1 MMKFKS
7 LALSA
12 LAISATLFS
21 GISTGFSAPE
31 STDQIIIPFK
41 RFGLDWRTE
50 LPDKV
55 KILRIWS
62 TLDNGHT
69 WKQYSETTN
78 PTSPAPVKV
87 TEDGTYG
94 IYTQAIDISDL
105 AEAAPVPG
113 TPPKIFVV
121 VDTKKPALVLVNPN
135 TAQVYSNSQDLRVE
149 WNASDINFGPTPV
162 SLYYSKD
169 GGGTWNVIKKGLPNA
184 GTYVWKIPAE
194 STQFYRVKIVAE
206 DLAGNESEDISD
218 TNFIV
223 DGKPPVTRVMGP
235 RDSKSPVFDVTYRA
249 QDLGGAGIAKVQI
262 YFQMGDNNEW
272 HYYGEDK
279 DLKSPFS
286 FEAKQGGRYG
296 FKLVATDRVG
306 NSEKVPTATTRPDLW
321 CLMDS
326 MKPVVKLTSFKGT
339 NLKPLGKGNN
349 VNITWEATDNNMA
362 QRPISIELSL
372 NDGATW
378 TNIVTTDFQNSGV
391 FPWTVPDFRKDGKD
405 PSKCRLKITAL
416 DLLGNKGVDVS
427 DMFALDSYAP
437 VTTLS
442 IKRWQGDA
450 EEMENSSINNN
461 IRLAPTHSTR
471 TPEKTVSEYI
481 SEAVAALNINDYF
494 TAENMAKKAL
504 DIDANNYMVHALFGR
519 VYLKQEKRAK
529 AINSYSRSIE
539 LNTNYQT
546 SHIGLGISYFET
558 GRAVAAEDNMK
569 ARTYFKKAALEY
581 EAAVAILPDTWDEH
595 FNLGYIY
602 ARLQRYEDAIT
613 YFSKAVPLSEDNGD
627 AYWFLGQV
635 YEKLNNLPEALKNYE
650 SSVKAYKDGSTIEQ
664 KAKFKVRD
672 LKAKMSK

>member
-1 MMKFKS
+1 MKFKS
-7 LALSA
+7 LAISA
-12 LAISATLFS
+12 LAISAALFS
-21 GISTGFSAPE
+21 GISSGFSAPE
-31 STDQIIIPFK
+31 STEQIIIPFK
-41 RFGLDWRTE
+41 RFGIDWTTE

-55 KILRIWS
+55 KTLRIWS

-69 WKQYSETTN
+69 WKQYSETEN

-94 IYTQAIDISDL
+94 IYTQAIDMSGL

-135 TAQVYSNSQDLRVE
+135 TAQVYSNSQDLRIE
-149 WNASDINFGPTPV
+149 WNASDINFGPTPM

-169 GGGTWNVIKKGLPNA
+169 GGGTWNVIKKGLPNS

-194 STQFYRVKIVAE
+194 GTQFYRVKIVAE

-249 QDLGGAGIAKVQI
+249 QDLGGAGIAKIQI
-262 YFQMGDNNEW
+262 YFQMGESNEW

-306 NSEKVPTATTRPDLW
+306 NSEKSPTATTRPDLW

-326 MKPVVKLTSFKGT
+326 MKPVVKLTSFKGA
-339 NLKPLGKGNN
+339 NLRPLGQGTPQK
-349 VNITWEATDNNMA
+349 ITWEATDNNMA
-362 QRPISIELSL
+362 QRPITIELSL

-378 TNIVTTDFQNSGV
+378 TNILVTDFQNSGV
-391 FPWTVPDFRKDGKD
+391 YPWTVAKYNLDGKD
-405 PSKCRLKITAL
+405 PRKCRIRITAL
-416 DLLGNKGVDVS
+416 DLLGNKGSDVS
-427 DMFALDSYAP
+427 DVFALDSIAP
-437 VTTLS
+437 VTKIKIRRWQDDAEGMAEKS
-442 IKRWQGDA
+442 IK
-450 EEMENSSINNN
+450 NN
-461 IRLAPTHSTR
+461 IKLAPQQGLMR
-471 TPEKTVSEYI
+471 TPDKTVDEYL
-481 SEAVAALNINDYF
+481 SEAVAALNMKDYF

-504 DIDANNYMVHALFGR
+504 DIDPNNYMVHALFGR
-519 VYLKQEKRAK
+519 VYLKQEKRTK
-529 AINSYSRSIE
+529 AINSYARSIE
-539 LNTNYQT
+539 LNNNYQT

-581 EAAVAILPDTWDEH
+581 EAAVGILPDTWDEH

-602 ARLQRYEDAIT
+602 ARLQRYEDAIA
-613 YFSKAVPLSEDNGD
+613 YFTKALPLSQDNGD

-635 YEKLNNLPEALKNYE
+635 YEKLNNFPEALKNYE
-650 SSVKAYKDGSTIEQ
+650 LSVKAYKPGSTIEQ

-672 LKAKMSK
+672 LKEKMSK